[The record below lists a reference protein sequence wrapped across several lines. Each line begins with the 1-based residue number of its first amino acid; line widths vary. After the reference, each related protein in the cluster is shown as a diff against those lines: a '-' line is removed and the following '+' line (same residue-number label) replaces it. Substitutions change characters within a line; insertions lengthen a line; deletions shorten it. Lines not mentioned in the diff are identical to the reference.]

1 LFQGIEISESDMK
14 EYGVIDEPGNDVIQ
28 VGDNLSHKAW
38 FKGAVISYCA
48 ENHISYINKIFISI
62 LETI

>member
-1 LFQGIEISESDMK
+1 MK

-48 ENHISYINKIFISI
+48 ENHISYIYKIFISI